1 MARIWTLNIQ
11 RDQTIRFI
19 ESLFSIFKA
28 NNYAPRS
35 HCIPIQGK
43 RNQLNYMWEL
53 EKRHK
58 HIQRQAN
65 EVRNDSIIGWIFIFL
80 YMFGL
85 WLCAAFKSDGWLDG
99 WMNAIYIYMYVI
111 IMSWLSFFN
120 RFRLRCKHT
129 AQWIQ
134 NWTNS
139 QDTSN
144 IINKLTLFTHNLCA
158 WRYYYTRIRTDT
170 CINWSMRTEK
180 KVQSILS
187 FAADDSL
194 FF

>member
-58 HIQRQAN
+58 HTHTQTGKWSTQRLNYRLNFYIFIYVWSMTMCRIQ
-65 EVRNDSIIGWIFIFL
+65 IGWMDEGNL
-80 YMFGL
+80 YICTL
-85 WLCAAFKSDGWLDG
+85 LLCHGCLSSTDSDSDANTLHNG
-99 WMNAIYIYMYVI
+99 
-111 IMSWLSFFN
+111 
-120 RFRLRCKHT
+120 FRIGPIPKTLV
-129 AQWIQ
+129 
-134 NWTNS
+134 
-139 QDTSN
+139 TSL
-144 IINKLTLFTHNLCA
+144 IN
-158 WRYYYTRIRTDT
+158 
-170 CINWSMRTEK
+170 
-180 KVQSILS
+180 
-187 FAADDSL
+187 
-194 FF
+194 

>member
-99 WMNAIYIYMYVI
+99 WMQSIYICTLLLCHGC
-111 IMSWLSFFN
+111 LSSTDSDSDAN
-120 RFRLRCKHT
+120 TLHNGFRIGPIPKTLV
-129 AQWIQ
+129 
-134 NWTNS
+134 
-139 QDTSN
+139 TSL
-144 IINKLTLFTHNLCA
+144 IN
-158 WRYYYTRIRTDT
+158 
-170 CINWSMRTEK
+170 
-180 KVQSILS
+180 
-187 FAADDSL
+187 
-194 FF
+194 

>member
-58 HIQRQAN
+58 HTHTHRQAN

-85 WLCAAFKSDGWLDG
+85 WLCAAFKSDGW
-99 WMNAIYIYMYVI
+99 MKAIYIYV
-111 IMSWLSFFN
+111 
-120 RFRLRCKHT
+120 
-129 AQWIQ
+129 
-134 NWTNS
+134 
-139 QDTSN
+139 
-144 IINKLTLFTHNLCA
+144 
-158 WRYYYTRIRTDT
+158 RYYYVMAVFLQPIQTPMQTHCT
-170 CINWSMRTEK
+170 M
-180 KVQSILS
+180 
-187 FAADDSL
+187 DSEL
-194 FF
+194 DQFPRH